1 MKINAQSLH
10 FQRSDPT
17 TRKQK
22 WMGLRGGGLF
32 GVLGH
37 KVSSGFVFAPPKS
50 STQVMEVPAG
60 TRQAGAKK
68 RSKAHYGTIRI
79 STCWW
84 QSGIKK
90 PPESIDF
97 YDHASPRSL
106 RRQQA
111 PINATIPSAG
121 GRFVM
126 GATWHMDI
134 CLHTHTPKTRIQT
147 QASASRF
154 ETVRSFPFPVIKLI
168 SNLSHSPRAWLVQR
182 SGGDHFHGSTPPSEH
197 WSGAIDRSR

>member
-10 FQRSDPT
+10 PPRSDPT

-22 WMGLRGGGLF
+22 WMELRGGGLF

-97 YDHASPRSL
+97 YDHASPV
-106 RRQQA
+106 
-111 PINATIPSAG
+111 PSAANKRQSMQQFPQQVAG
-121 GRFVM
+121 LWWVLPG
-126 GATWHMDI
+126 TWTYAY
-134 CLHTHTPKTRIQT
+134 THTPKTRIQT

-168 SNLSHSPRAWLVQR
+168 SNLSHSPRARLVQW

-197 WSGAIDRSR
+197 WSSAIDRSR